1 MSIWSPVWRS
11 TMLMPSPPIFQPWV
25 VIRAA
30 TVEHSQDVTRMLASL
45 VSTCSLAVRSRLK
58 LFVHSSGEADG
69 RNDRITMQIIKLMS
83 YLLNEFSIFDWRFPI
98 AAFDR

>member
-30 TVEHSQDVTRMLASL
+30 TVEHSQDVTRMFASL
-45 VSTCSLAVRSRLK
+45 VSMCSLAVRSRLK

-69 RNDRITMQIIKLMS
+69 RNDRITMQSIQIMNH
-83 YLLNEFSIFDWRFPI
+83 LLSVFITKVLNQCFH
-98 AAFDR
+98 